1 MTGAERAQAE
11 PEEGFTATTGGD
23 WLGPALEVEA
33 PARAPDPAQPKS
45 QAPGKLVGALLALLA
60 TGWIAAVGLWLWQTR
75 PPVSLGNAVG
85 WTATLAGPL
94 ALLALLWLMF
104 GRTPRREA
112 ERFTRAVEQMTV
124 ESRALE
130 SVLEI
135 VAERIENNHARLRGE
150 AERLMS
156 LGDEASDRL
165 GRVTY
170 YLSKE
175 TATLDQKAA
184 ALDAAANAAKVDIGV
199 LLHDLP
205 RAEDQARAVADAM
218 KQAGLNAHGQA
229 SALEAQLASL
239 AARGREADEI
249 LGGSAQRMS
258 AHVARI
264 ESGSAAA
271 AASMDESSAK
281 MTAAVD
287 GAMSRAAEAVETARA
302 ALELQG
308 HTTLAAIEQS
318 RAALDRAGED
328 SARNLSQRLEM
339 ISGKIEGLAD
349 HIAAQDAASH
359 ALVTGLGK
367 ELAELDRWFDQLG
380 RSGGAHGERLGN
392 SVAAVREAAAALL
405 QELSAG
411 QRQAGELIER
421 ADGLGATLSGISV
434 ELREALPAALGSFE
448 AQAVRAR
455 EAAEAIA
462 PVVGEVER
470 SAGAAAA
477 RLGES
482 EEAVVRQREAV
493 ETLMARIAEGTA
505 GAEEQLRMLG
515 AAADEARTAG
525 STIAAETGAS
535 VAEIRS
541 AAAALLDELDS
552 GRRQADELIESAG
565 SLGTT
570 LTAIGGELRDE
581 LPAALRGVEAQA
593 GRAREAAQAIVPVVG
608 EVEKSAQAAAA
619 RLGESE
625 QAVGRSR
632 EMIDALLAR
641 VAEGSAEAEAQL
653 RALGAA
659 ADGARSAGERIAAG
673 TGEAVAEVR
682 TAAAAL
688 IDELGAGHAQAG
700 ALIASAG
707 QLGASLSSIS
717 GELRVSLPGAL
728 RSVEEQAGRTLEA
741 AEAIVPIVGD
751 IEAMSGAAAAR
762 LGDGEAALARQ
773 QVGLEVLLARIG
785 EGSASA
791 EEQLKALGSAAEEA
805 RTAAHRIAADTGPEL
820 IEALLRVREA
830 AGQASERA
838 REAISAA
845 IPASAAALGEASR
858 EALERA
864 VSETVERQMAEL
876 SAVSERAI
884 DTARRASERLTRQ
897 MLSLGETAA
906 AIEARIDDER
916 REREEK
922 ESENF
927 SRRVA
932 LLIESLNSTAIDV
945 TKILSNEVTDSAWT
959 AYLKGDRGVF
969 TRRAVRLLDRNDAR
983 EIARHY
989 EEEPEFREQ
998 VNRYIHDFEAMLRR
1012 ILADRDGSPLGV
1024 TILSSDMGKLYV
1036 ALAQAIER
1044 IRS

>member
-11 PEEGFTATTGGD
+11 PEQGSTAQPEGD
-23 WLGPALEVEA
+23 WLGPPVEA
-33 PARAPDPAQPKS
+33 EIEAPEAASESARAGRPARAGLLGS
-45 QAPGKLVGALLALLA
+45 LLLLLAL
-60 TGWIAAVGLWLWQTR
+60 GWVGAVGYWLWQTR
-75 PPVSLGNAVG
+75 PPLSLGNGIA

-94 ALLALLWLMF
+94 ALLALLWLLF
-104 GRTPRREA
+104 GRTSRREA
-112 ERFTRAVEQMTV
+112 ERFRAAVEAMTA

-135 VAERIENNHARLRGE
+135 VAGRIEDNHAKLRGE

-184 ALDAAANAAKVDIGV
+184 ALDSAASAAKVDIGV

-205 RAEDQARAVADAM
+205 RAEEQARAVAEAM
-218 KQAGLNAHGQA
+218 KEAGLNAHGQA

-239 AARGREADEI
+239 AARGRDADEV
-249 LGGSAQRMS
+249 LGGAAQRMS

-287 GAMSRAAEAVETARA
+287 GAMSRAAEAIETARA

-308 HTTLAAIEQS
+308 QTTLAAIEQS
-318 RAALDRAGED
+318 RAALDKAGED
-328 SARNLSQRLEM
+328 SARSLSQRLET
-339 ISGKIEGLAD
+339 ISGKIEGLAG

-367 ELAELDRWFDQLG
+367 ELAELDAWFDQLG
-380 RSGGAHGERLGN
+380 RSGGAHSERLGQ
-392 SVAAVREAAAALL
+392 SVAGVRESLGALL
-405 QELSAG
+405 QELG
-411 QRQAGELIER
+411 AGEQQASGLTER
-421 ADGLGATLSGISV
+421 AGGLGAALTGISAQLRD
-434 ELREALPAALGSFE
+434 ELPVALASVE
-448 AQAVRAR
+448 AQAGRAR
-455 EAAEAIA
+455 DAARAIA
-462 PVVGEVER
+462 PIVGEVER
-470 SAGAAAA
+470 SAEAAAA
-477 RLGES
+477 RLGEG
-482 EEAVVRQREAV
+482 EAAVGRQREAV
-493 ETLMARIAEGTA
+493 ETLLARVAEGAA
-505 GAEEQLRMLG
+505 GAEEQLRALG
-515 AAADEARTAG
+515 AAAEDAQAAG
-525 STIAAETGAS
+525 QRIAAGTGAS
-535 VAEIRS
+535 VAEVRT
-541 AAAALLDELDS
+541 AAAALLDELGS
-552 GRRQADELIESAG
+552 GRKQASELIESAG
-565 SLGTT
+565 SLGT
-570 LTAIGGELRDE
+570 
-581 LPAALRGVEAQA
+581 ALA
-593 GRAREAAQAIVPVVG
+593 G
-608 EVEKSAQAAAA
+608 
-619 RLGESE
+619 
-625 QAVGRSR
+625 
-632 EMIDALLAR
+632 
-641 VAEGSAEAEAQL
+641 
-653 RALGAA
+653 
-659 ADGARSAGERIAAG
+659 
-673 TGEAVAEVR
+673 
-682 TAAAAL
+682 
-688 IDELGAGHAQAG
+688 
-700 ALIASAG
+700 
-707 QLGASLSSIS
+707 IS
-717 GELRVSLPGAL
+717 GELHEKLPAAL
-728 RSVEEQAGRTLEA
+728 RSVEEQAGRTREA

-751 IEAMSGAAAAR
+751 IETMSGNAAAR
-762 LGDGEAALARQ
+762 LGEGEAALARQ
-773 QVGLEVLLARIG
+773 QEALEALLARIG

-791 EEQLKALGSAAEEA
+791 EEQLRALGAAAEEA
-805 RTAAHRIAADTGPEL
+805 QAAARKIAADTGPEL

-858 EALERA
+858 EAIEKA

-884 DTARRASERLTRQ
+884 ETARRASERLTRQ

-906 AIEARIDDER
+906 AIEARIDEER
-916 REREEK
+916 AGREEK

-998 VNRYIHDFEAMLRR
+998 VNRYIHDFESMLRR
-1012 ILADRDGSPLGV
+1012 VLADRDGSPLGV

-1044 IRS
+1044 IR

>member
-1 MTGAERAQAE
+1 MGSMATTEARWLGEPVEAETESAGLAPETGARSGARA
-11 PEEGFTATTGGD
+11 GL
-23 WLGPALEVEA
+23 LGPFLI
-33 PARAPDPAQPKS
+33 
-45 QAPGKLVGALLALLA
+45 LLAV
-60 TGWIAAVGLWLWQTR
+60 GWIAAVGFWLWQTR
-75 PPVSLGNAVG
+75 PPVTLGNSIA
-85 WTATLAGPL
+85 WTATVAGPL
-94 ALLALLWLMF
+94 ALLALLWLTF
-104 GRTPRREA
+104 GRTSRREA
-112 ERFTRAVEQMTV
+112 ERFTRAVEQMTA

-135 VAERIENNHARLRGE
+135 VAGRIEDNHARLRGE

-184 ALDAAANAAKVDIGV
+184 ALDSAANAAKVDIGV

-205 RAEDQARAVADAM
+205 RAEEQARAVAEAM
-218 KQAGLNAHGQA
+218 KEAGLNAHGQA

-239 AARGREADEI
+239 AARGRDADEV
-249 LGGSAQRMS
+249 LGGAAQRMS

-287 GAMSRAAEAVETARA
+287 GAMSRAAEAVETARS

-318 RAALDRAGED
+318 RAALDKAGED
-328 SARNLSQRLEM
+328 SARSLSQRIET
-339 ISGKIEGLAD
+339 ISVKIETLAG
-349 HIAAQDAASH
+349 HISAQDAASH

-367 ELAELDRWFDQLG
+367 ELAELDSWFDQLG
-380 RSGGAHGERLGN
+380 RNGGAQSERLGQ
-392 SVAAVREAAAALL
+392 SVAEVRASLGSLL
-405 QELSAG
+405 QEFGAG
-411 QRQAGELIER
+411 QEQASGLTER
-421 ADGLGATLSGISV
+421 AGSLGTALAGVSA
-434 ELREALPAALGSFE
+434 ELRDELPVALAAFE
-448 AQAVRAR
+448 AQTGRAR
-455 EAAEAIA
+455 EAAQSIA
-462 PVVGEVER
+462 PLVGEVER

-477 RLGES
+477 QLGES
-482 EEAVVRQREAV
+482 ERAVERQREAV
-493 ETLMARIAEGTA
+493 ETL
-505 GAEEQLRMLG
+505 
-515 AAADEARTAG
+515 
-525 STIAAETGAS
+525 
-535 VAEIRS
+535 
-541 AAAALLDELDS
+541 
-552 GRRQADELIESAG
+552 
-565 SLGTT
+565 
-570 LTAIGGELRDE
+570 
-581 LPAALRGVEAQA
+581 
-593 GRAREAAQAIVPVVG
+593 
-608 EVEKSAQAAAA
+608 
-619 RLGESE
+619 
-625 QAVGRSR
+625 
-632 EMIDALLAR
+632 LAR
-641 VAEGSAEAEAQL
+641 VAEGAAGAEAQL

-659 ADGARSAGERIAAG
+659 AEEADSAGQKIAAA
-673 TGEAVAEVR
+673 TGASVAGVR
-682 TAAAAL
+682 SAAAAL
-688 IDELGAGHAQAG
+688 LEDLGAGQRQAG
-700 ALIASAG
+700 DLIESAG
-707 QLGASLSSIS
+707 QLGAAL
-717 GELRVSLPGAL
+717 GGVSGAL
-728 RSVEEQAGRTLEA
+728 RETLPAALRTVEEQAGRTLEA

-751 IEAMSGAAAAR
+751 IETMAGSAAAR

-773 QVGLEVLLARIG
+773 QESLEVLLARIG
-785 EGSASA
+785 EGAAGA
-791 EEQLKALGSAAEEA
+791 EEQLRALAAAAGEA
-805 RTAAHRIAADTGPEL
+805 QAAAHRITADTGPEL

-884 DTARRASERLTRQ
+884 EAARRSSERLTRQ

-906 AIEARIDDER
+906 AIEARIDEER
-916 REREEK
+916 AEREEK

-983 EIARHY
+983 EIVRHY

-998 VNRYIHDFEAMLRR
+998 VNRYIHDFESMLRR

-1044 IRS
+1044 IR